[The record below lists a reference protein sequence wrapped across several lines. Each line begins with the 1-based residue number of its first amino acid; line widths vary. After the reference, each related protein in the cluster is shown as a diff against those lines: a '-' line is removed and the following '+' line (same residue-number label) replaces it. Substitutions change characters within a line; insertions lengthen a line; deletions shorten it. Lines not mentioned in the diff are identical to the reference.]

1 MAYEFT
7 AASSQY
13 LNATSASTA
22 AYPVTLA
29 AFCKFN
35 DTAVNRVILAFGRT
49 VTPFHRQVIFRTS
62 ANRFSAQSVG
72 SSSQEALSGVLTSVE
87 TRHICGVF
95 TSATSREIFVNGV
108 SAGTNSGSSTL
119 NDLDQPAI
127 GARNSGSFGLFWDGM
142 IAEAGIYTAA
152 LTQPEI
158 ASLSAGMTCDKVRP
172 QSLVFYAPL
181 VRDLVDAKGGLTIT
195 NNNTATVANHPRVY
209 A

>member
-22 AYPVTLA
+22 AYPVTLS

-72 SSSQEALSGVLTSVE
+72 SSSQEALSATLTAVE

-95 TSATSREIFVNGV
+95 TSATSREIFVNGI
-108 SAGTNSGSSTL
+108 SGGTNSGSSTL

-127 GARNSGSFGLFWDGM
+127 GSRNSGSFGLFWDGL
-142 IAEAGIYTAA
+142 IAEAAIWTAA
-152 LTQPEI
+152 LNADEI
-158 ASLSAGMTCDKVRP
+158 GSLADGMTCDKVDP

-181 VRDLVDAKGGLTIT
+181 IRDLQDVRGGLTIT
-195 NNNTATVANHPRVY
+195 NNNSATVANHPRVY